1 MSEPSAL
8 FVPPLVWE
16 LNAAVRVAGV
26 VARRP
31 VVAVSCVVLL
41 ELLRS
46 AVLLCPPLKTGS
58 LHEK

>member
-1 MSEPSAL
+1 MSETSAL

-16 LNAAVRVAGV
+16 LNAAVLVAGV

-31 VVAVSCVVLL
+31 VAVSCVVLL

-46 AVLLCPPLKTGS
+46 AVLLCPPLKTGG